1 MIQPQPKNKTMRTST
16 LMPTIELDDRKN
28 GYKRTPSLSLD
39 DTTTKSTRTVLL
51 IGFDWGTNK
60 SCMQAVQQG
69 TNESKASFVVPTVV
83 GYANDGIVEN
93 LLPGNAKVLFGEEA
107 IRNRLHLRLVAPM
120 TDGVIDDLS
129 AAKDFAGHLKT
140 LLAPGVDAE
149 LRAVI
154 GLPANAER
162 AARENLR
169 QAVVGLFDRVIL
181 IPEPFLA
188 ALGYR
193 DESRVGTAGYVDP
206 VHNSL
211 FVDIGGGTTDVCMVQ
226 GYFPTANDQVSE
238 AFAGD
243 RVDALLNEAI
253 RKTYPDV
260 TLSQHKIREIKEQYS
275 YVGQIDKPIVVNVVV
290 AGKMRKLDLT
300 EQIGE
305 ACHELLDRVFEA
317 VKVLI
322 GRASSDSVTEL
333 LQNIVLTGGGSRIK
347 GFDTEL
353 QRMLEAEGY
362 EAPKVHVVGENYKEF
377 VARGALKA
385 AKQAKESQWQQLI
398 S

>member
-1 MIQPQPKNKTMRTST
+1 
-16 LMPTIELDDRKN
+16 MPSIELDDRKN
-28 GYKRTPSLSLD
+28 GYRRVPSLVLD
-39 DTTTKSTRTVLL
+39 ESASKPAKTVMLV
-51 IGFDWGTNK
+51 GFDWGTNK
-60 SCMQAVQQG
+60 SCLFSAVAG
-69 TNESKASFVVPTVV
+69 SNETRAAIQVPTIV

-93 LLPGNAKVLFGEEA
+93 LLPGNAKMLFGEEA
-107 IRNRLHLRLVAPM
+107 LKNRLHLRLVAPM

-129 AAKDFAGHLKT
+129 AAKDFATHLKS
-140 LLAPGVDAE
+140 LLASNQDAE

-169 QAVVGLFDRVIL
+169 QAVVGLFDKFIL

-193 DESRVGTAGYVDP
+193 DEGKVGTGDYVDP

-226 GYFPTANDQVSE
+226 GYFPTANDQVSMT
-238 AFAGD
+238 FAGD

-260 TLSQHKIREIKEQYS
+260 TLSQHKLREIKEHYS
-275 YVGQIDKPIVVNVVV
+275 YVGQIDQPIIVNVVV

-305 ACHELLDRVFEA
+305 ACHALLERVFES
-317 VKVLI
+317 VKLLI

-333 LQNIVLTGGGSRIK
+333 MQNIVLTGGGSRIR
-347 GFDTEL
+347 GFAAEL
-353 QRMLEAEGY
+353 QRMLESEGY
-362 EAPKVHVVGENYKEF
+362 ESPKVHLVGENYKEF

-385 AKQAKESQWQQLI
+385 AKQAKEGQWQQLM